1 MGNRGKGPKI
11 GEFTDNF
18 WVVPRLYR
26 CRFLAVENM
35 KIQDTK
41 NNQGR
46 PRLAR
51 GFSLFEMVIVMG
63 IIGVI
68 LGSVIFAS
76 KSFGDSARVQTTR
89 QDFTTLITHLDQY
102 RNIGRNGYPT
112 EPQGLEALIKKPG
125 SSPIP
130 RDWVQSLPEMPKD
143 PWGNPYTYK
152 FPGSKKPNEPEL
164 ISNGPDGVSG
174 NEDDLSSQD

>member
-1 MGNRGKGPKI
+1 
-11 GEFTDNF
+11 
-18 WVVPRLYR
+18 
-26 CRFLAVENM
+26 M

-41 NNQGR
+41 NNQRR

-76 KSFGDSARVQTTR
+76 RSFGDSARVQTTR
-89 QDFTTLITHLDQY
+89 QDFTTLISHLDQY
-102 RNIGRNGYPT
+102 RNLGRNYPT
-112 EPQGLEALIKKPG
+112 EAQGLEALVKKPNT
-125 SSPIP
+125 SPIP
-130 RDWVQSLPEMPKD
+130 RDWVQALPELPID
-143 PWGNPYTYK
+143 PWKNPYTYK

-164 ISNGPDGVSG
+164 ISNGPDGVFG
-174 NEDDLSSQD
+174 NDDDLSSQDNL

>member
-68 LGSVIFAS
+68 LGSVIFMS
-76 KSFGDSARVQTTR
+76 RSFTDQARLQTADR
-89 QDFTTLITHLDQY
+89 DFTALMSFLDTY
-102 RNIGRNGYPT
+102 KMNGRKGYPT
-112 EPQGLEALIKKPG
+112 EAQGLEALVTKPNT
-125 SSPIP
+125 SPIP
-130 RDWVQSLPEMPKD
+130 KRWAQGPPEVPQD
-143 PWGNPYTYK
+143 PWGNPYGYK
-152 FPGSKKPNEPEL
+152 FPGSKRPNEPEL
-164 ISNGPDGVSG
+164 ISNGPDGIFG
-174 NEDDLSSQD
+174 NDDDLSSQD